1 MTENVLVQS
10 TFGKSAQTNKV
21 AAAEMTPP
29 KNKPATGAIAR
40 FSKLVSFG
48 LKSTLQNARAGL
60 GSLTTS

>member
-1 MTENVLVQS
+1 
-10 TFGKSAQTNKV
+10 
-21 AAAEMTPP
+21 MTPP